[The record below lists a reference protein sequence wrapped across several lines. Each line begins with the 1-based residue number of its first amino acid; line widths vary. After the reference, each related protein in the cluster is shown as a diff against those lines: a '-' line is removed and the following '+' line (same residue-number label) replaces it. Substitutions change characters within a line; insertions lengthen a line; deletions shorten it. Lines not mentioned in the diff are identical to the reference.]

1 MNIADV
7 PFAILRLQ
15 YRAARLPLQLLDE
28 RVVARLAPE
37 SPARLFY
44 ERSFGALDVTVG
56 NLLDDPEV
64 AKRGAA
70 LAERSDALR
79 LAAELEAQA
88 GAEVRTADQDFKGQ
102 REAAARQRE
111 NATATKKQTVE
122 ESREQAQQRK
132 QAAAQKATE
141 RASAAKERA
150 EKTAAQRTGAVEN
163 AKRVEE
169 AQISAAEKAANKAA
183 QAKLQDAQEK
193 RAEAAGT
200 RAEAD
205 RVEEL
210 ADAEKAKRQ
219 QAKAADSSDY
229 GAAT

>member
-1 MNIADV
+1 MKISDV

-28 RVVARLAPE
+28 QVVVRLAPE

-64 AKRGAA
+64 ARRGAA

-88 GAEVRTADQDFKGQ
+88 GAEVRTADRNFKGQ
-102 REAAARQRE
+102 REAAARQRQ
-111 NATATKKQTVE
+111 NAKATKNETVE
-122 ESREQAQQRK
+122 KSREQAQQRK
-132 QAAAQKATE
+132 RAAAQQATE
-141 RASAAKERA
+141 RANTAQERA
-150 EKTAAQRTGAVEN
+150 DKTAAHRAGAVES

-169 AQISAAEKAANKAA
+169 AQIGAAEKAATKAA
-183 QAKLQDAQEK
+183 QSKLQDAQEK
-193 RAEAAGT
+193 RSEAAST

-210 ADAEKAKRQ
+210 AEAEKAKRQ
-219 QAKAADSSDY
+219 QA
-229 GAAT
+229 